1 MSQPPRKR
9 RKSSSNQATT
19 TLSGDDDS
27 AQSSNMKVVVRVR
40 PPNASER
47 EDQKARTI
55 VRVMDEHLLVFDPK
69 DDDVSPNYYHGKRK
83 RRDLLT
89 RRNKDLKFIFDRVF
103 NDMTS
108 QQEVYESTTKVIVDG
123 VLNGYNCSVFAY
135 GATGAGKTFTM
146 LGSPQNPGVIF
157 LTMMDLY
164 QRIDQMQSEKI
175 CDVAVS
181 YLEVYNE
188 TIRDLLVP
196 SGTLAVREDPQK
208 GVVVSGLT
216 LHKPRSAEELI
227 HMLEYGNQNRTQHP
241 TDANA
246 TSSRSHAVFQ
256 VFVRQKDRT
265 ANISSDVRVAKMS
278 LIDLAGSERATVTT
292 NRGARFR
299 EGANINKSLLALG
312 NCINA
317 LADPQYKGHIPYR
330 NSKLTRLLKDSLG
343 GNCRTV
349 MIAAVSPSSLSYEDT
364 HNTLKYANR
373 AKNIRCTLKK
383 NVVSVDFHVSR
394 YAQICEELRKEV
406 AELKSK
412 IKGYEDGSQLPP
424 PPAVDDAQ
432 QAEINR
438 LQGILNSVFKERHI
452 IRKDL
457 QELEMSHCELKVK
470 VHRKERDQDR
480 VKAISSDNLKATG
493 RLERAIAAAK
503 TRQAVFQD
511 RLETAEKRMKENCE
525 TLEKVEEELRGQGTD
540 GELPETVQSFLHTR
554 HLEVEVKDLRKQV
567 KHLKKFAK
575 SQEKDSQASEK
586 LMVSLLEMTRRQYF
600 LLKGAGMATS
610 DVTSEFEAVQR
621 MVQGEKEVMWA
632 DQSMMGNQTQT
643 GLDLTE
649 VLDLSVMSV
658 VSATPPS
665 GKTPCR
671 TPVQPQPKRVLLTAP
686 SSANA
691 TEPCTPKGTIG
702 QPSPLRVAATPLR
715 VPVSDKKTV
724 QKPPTPQRVV
734 APSPSKSTPQ
744 RVVVQSTP
752 TVPTPMRVPVVPS
765 TTNQTTP
772 AVSNGITQQ
781 GTVTKTL
788 PGRVAAS
795 TVTKATVTKTTAAPV
810 RVHGKPDRKPQS
822 SRALFTEQAQPTNSP
837 EDYCRVLQTD
847 AAVPGNQPHPGPLA
861 TSSMMSEDSL
871 SQPYNKTV
879 VLSLSQTVSRP
890 EDLPVVK
897 QDASRDGGTMEQMQE
912 GQPVTNAQA
921 VSTPTHNTQ
930 PAAKRVKLDQSY
942 VIVGD
947 PSTPAMETEETHAG
961 GGERRMTFTKD
972 DLRPE
977 GQENTASCSTFPTP
991 GHSASGKRRSLGDV
1005 NAPATGQHVEQL
1017 RKVGLPSMM
1026 DKGVFPPTNKPS
1038 YMSMTRSAAFK
1049 RKKHRRSI
1057 SSRENFTLKERQS
1070 PVAKETTKPPVGA
1083 RRKFGFR
1090 RSLAHSRSK
1099 SAGNLLRWHGNQTSS
1114 SRLPVRTPTKL

>member
-1 MSQPPRKR
+1 MAQPPRKR
-9 RKSSSNQATT
+9 RKSSSTQATT

-40 PPNASER
+40 PPNASELD
-47 EDQKARTI
+47 DQKARTI

-89 RRNKDLKFIFDRVF
+89 RKNKDLKFIFDRVF

-146 LGSPQNPGVIF
+146 LGSPQKPGVIF

-406 AELKSK
+406 SELKNK

-438 LQGILNSVFKERHI
+438 LQGILHSVFKERHI

-525 TLEKVEEELRGQGTD
+525 TLEKVEEELRGQGTE
-540 GELPETVQSFLHTR
+540 GELPEAVQSFLHTR

-586 LMVSLLEMTRRQYF
+586 LIMSLLVMARRQYF

-610 DVTSEFEAVQR
+610 DVTSEFETVQR
-621 MVQGEKEVMWA
+621 MVEGEKEVMWA
-632 DQSMMGNQTQT
+632 DQSMLGDRTQT

-671 TPVQPQPKRVLLTAP
+671 TPVQLQPKRVLLTD
-686 SSANA
+686 SNA
-691 TEPCTPKGTIG
+691 ATTSCTPKGTITS
-702 QPSPLRVAATPLR
+702 PSPLRVVATPLR

-724 QKPPTPQRVV
+724 QQPPTPQRVAV
-734 APSPSKSTPQ
+734 PSPSVSTPQ
-744 RVVVQSTP
+744 RVLVQSTP
-752 TVPTPMRVPVVPS
+752 TVPMPMRVPVPS
-765 TTNQTTP
+765 TTTQTTP
-772 AVSNGITQQ
+772 AVSNGITQ
-781 GTVTKTL
+781 GTLTKAL

-795 TVTKATVTKTTAAPV
+795 TVTKSTVTKTTTGPV

-822 SRALFTEQAQPTNSP
+822 SRALFTEQTQPNRTD
-837 EDYCRVLQTD
+837 ECTVLQLQL
-847 AAVPGNQPHPGPLA
+847 GPGPLA
-861 TSSMMSEDSL
+861 TKSMMSEDSL
-871 SQPYNKTV
+871 NLPYDKTM
-879 VLSLSQTVSRP
+879 VLSSSQTVSRP

-897 QDASRDGGTMEQMQE
+897 QEASSERSASGTMEQMHE
-912 GQPVTNAQA
+912 GQDVTYVQA
-921 VSTPTHNTQ
+921 VSTHTPNNQ
-930 PAAKRVKLDQSY
+930 SAAKKAKLDQSY
-942 VIVGD
+942 VIMGD
-947 PSTPAMETEETHAG
+947 PSTPAVETEETNTG
-961 GGERRMTFTKD
+961 GDERRMTFTKD

-991 GHSASGKRRSLGDV
+991 GHTTAGKRRSLGDV
-1005 NAPATGQHVEQL
+1005 NPPAAAGQHVEQL

-1026 DKGVFPPTNKPS
+1026 DKGTFPPPKKPS
-1038 YMSMTRSAAFK
+1038 YMSLTASAAFK
-1049 RKKHRRSI
+1049 RKKHRRSV
-1057 SSRENFTLKERQS
+1057 SSRENFTSKEKQS
-1070 PVAKETTKPPVGA
+1070 PVAKETTKPAGT

>member
-9 RKSSSNQATT
+9 RKSSSTQATT
-19 TLSGDDDS
+19 TLSGDDT
-27 AQSSNMKVVVRVR
+27 QSSNMKVVVRVR

-47 EDQKARTI
+47 EDQKSRTI

-69 DDDVSPNYYHGKRK
+69 DDDASPNYYHGKRK

-89 RRNKDLKFIFDRVF
+89 RKNKDLKFIFDRVF
-103 NDMTS
+103 NDMAS

-146 LGSPQNPGVIF
+146 LGAPQNPGVIF

-394 YAQICEELRKEV
+394 YAQICEDLRKEV
-406 AELKSK
+406 TELKSK

-432 QAEINR
+432 QAEISR
-438 LQGILNSVFKERHI
+438 LQGILHSVFKERHI

-525 TLEKVEEELRGQGTD
+525 TLEKVEEELRGQGTE
-540 GELPETVQSFLHTR
+540 GELPEAVQFFLHTH

-586 LMVSLLEMTRRQYF
+586 LIVSLLEMARRQYF

-621 MVQGEKEVMWA
+621 MVEGEKEVMWA
-632 DQSMMGNQTQT
+632 DQSMLGNRTQT

-671 TPVQPQPKRVLLTAP
+671 TPVQPQPKRVLLTDP
-686 SSANA
+686 NTTS
-691 TEPCTPKGTIG
+691 CTPNGTVAE
-702 QPSPLRVAATPLR
+702 PSPFRVVATPLR

-734 APSPSKSTPQ
+734 AASPCPSTPQ

-752 TVPTPMRVPVVPS
+752 TAPTPMRVPVGPS
-765 TTNQTTP
+765 ATISQTTP
-772 AVSNGITQQ
+772 AVSNGITQ
-781 GTVTKTL
+781 GTITKAL

-795 TVTKATVTKTTAAPV
+795 TVTKGTVTKTMSAPV

-822 SRALFTEQAQPTNSP
+822 SRALFTEQAQPNRT
-837 EDYCRVLQTD
+837 EEY
-847 AAVPGNQPHPGPLA
+847 AALQPHLGPGPLA

-871 SQPYNKTV
+871 NLPYDKTV
-879 VLSLSQTVSRP
+879 VLSSSQTVSRP

-897 QDASRDGGTMEQMQE
+897 QDSTREGSTGGTMGQVQE
-912 GQPVTNAQA
+912 GQPVTLAQA
-921 VSTPTHNTQ
+921 VSTNTPNNQ
-930 PAAKRVKLDQSY
+930 SAAKKARLDQSY
-942 VIVGD
+942 VIGGH
-947 PSTPAMETEETHAG
+947 PSTPAMAMETEETNAG
-961 GGERRMTFTKD
+961 EGERRMTFTKD

-977 GQENTASCSTFPTP
+977 GQENTASCGTFPTP
-991 GHSASGKRRSLGDV
+991 GHSTAGKRRSLGDV
-1005 NAPATGQHVEQL
+1005 NAPVAGQHVEQL

-1026 DKGVFPPTNKPS
+1026 DKGVFPPPNKPS
-1038 YMSMTRSAAFK
+1038 YMSMTASAAIK
-1049 RKKHRRSI
+1049 RRKHRRSV
-1057 SSRENFTLKERQS
+1057 SSRENFTSKERQS
-1070 PVAKETTKPPVGA
+1070 PVAKETTKPAGT

-1090 RSLAHSRSK
+1090 RSLAHARSK
-1099 SAGNLLRWHGNQTSS
+1099 SAGNLLRWQGNHTSS
-1114 SRLPVRTPTKL
+1114 SRLPIRTPTKL